1 MIKHLLKLVW
11 NRKRVNFL
19 IALEIFV
26 SFLVVFA
33 VSVQVV
39 YLLDNYRR
47 PLGFDY
53 ANVWNV
59 GIDMKQAS
67 DDYFSP
73 EQVET
78 VRQLY
83 LTLREFETIESA
95 AGAENVPFTFG
106 GSFGAYVIGQQEIEF
121 QRNVVTN
128 DFAQVMGVKVARGRW
143 FGKEDDGANYDPV
156 VINQSLAQA
165 RFGDE
170 DPLGKRINRNE
181 ERVEERVIGIV
192 SDFRH
197 GGEFAG
203 PGNYVFERKDLNN
216 VKQRP
221 PRNLTLKLRP
231 GTTRDF
237 EEPLVKRLQAVAKD
251 WSFEVQ
257 PLADLRDG
265 AFTRRLAP
273 IIIVGIIAAFLM
285 LMVALGLTG
294 VLWQS
299 VTQRTKEIGL
309 RRAKGATANRI
320 YRQIL
325 AELLLVTTFGV
336 LFGIVVVLQ
345 FPLLDFLG
353 FLTARIYVFSLLLS
367 LAVIYGLTVI
377 CGLYPSRLA
386 TKVQPA
392 AALHYE

>member
-1 MIKHLLKLVW
+1 MLKHLLKLVW

-33 VSVQVV
+33 VAVQVV

-53 ANVWNV
+53 ADVWNV
-59 GIDMKQAS
+59 GIDMKQSS

-83 LTLREFETIESA
+83 LTLREFEVIETA
-95 AGAENVPFTFG
+95 AGAHSVPFTIG
-106 GSFGAYVIGQQEIEF
+106 GSFGAYESNGRDIEF
-121 QRNVVTN
+121 QRNEVTD
-128 DFAQVMGVKVARGRW
+128 DFAKVVGVNLTRGRW
-143 FGKEDDGANYDPV
+143 FGKEDDGANYAPV
-156 VINQSLAQA
+156 VINERLARE
-165 RFGDE
+165 RFGDA
-170 DPLGKRINRNE
+170 DPLGQRINETRN
-181 ERVEERVIGIV
+181 RVEERVIGIV

-203 PGNYVFERKDLNN
+203 AGNYVFERKDLNN
-216 VKQRP
+216 PKHRP
-221 PRNLTLKLRP
+221 PRNLLLKLRP

-237 EEPLVKRLQAVAKD
+237 EELLVKRLQAVAKA

-257 PLADLRDG
+257 PLTNLRDA
-265 AFTRRLAP
+265 AFTQRLAP
-273 IIIVGIIAAFLM
+273 IIIVGIIAAFLL
-285 LMVALGLTG
+285 LMVVLGLTG

-325 AELLLVTTFGV
+325 GELWLITTFGV
-336 LFGIVVVLQ
+336 LLGLAVVVQ
-345 FPLLDFLG
+345 FPLLDFLS
-353 FLTARIYVFSLLLS
+353 FLTTRIYVFSLLLS
-367 LAVIYGLTVI
+367 LAVIYGLTTI
-377 CGLYPSRLA
+377 CGLYPSHLA
-386 TKVQPA
+386 TKVHPA
-392 AALHYE
+392 EALHYE